1 MQTVSDINDVFESIA
16 DNHEQLKSFY
26 THSIDEVD
34 IDKLTIDKFPL
45 LYAQVTEAN
54 ILGTHTEYTYEVFV
68 ATVVFEVQHDFV
80 TQVYT
85 DTFGIM
91 QDVIAAFHLAQS
103 NVNNFVPAEWSF
115 EMPVAC
121 EPFAARMTNSLT
133 GWSASFTI
141 KLPSST
147 NLCNALY

>member
-85 DTFGIM
+85 
-91 QDVIAAFHLAQS
+91 AFHLAQS
-103 NVNNFVPAEWSF
+103 NVNNFVPPEWSF
-115 EMPVAC
+115 EMPVSC